1 MSRNE
6 ADWRTAGE
14 ARRNCRRLVI
24 AECKRM
30 VELLGEESV
39 IEEYDKDQDWTV
51 GMWGNLGE
59 VKSKAREVRRDLL
72 RLVKLMDWEKNFKK
86 TEGRTDTPE

>member
-14 ARRNCRRLVI
+14 ARRICRRLVI

-30 VELLGEESV
+30 IEVLEDESV
-39 IEEYDKDQDWTV
+39 IEEYDKDQDWTI
-51 GMWGNLGE
+51 GEWGELGE
-59 VKSKAREVRRDLL
+59 VKSRAREIRRDLL
-72 RLVKLMDWEKNFKK
+72 RLVKLMDWKKNFKK
-86 TEGRTDTPE
+86 AEAE

>member
-1 MSRNE
+1 MSKNE
-6 ADWRTAGE
+6 ADGEMAGE

-30 VELLGEESV
+30 IELLEEESV
-39 IEEYDKDQDWTV
+39 IEEYDKDQDWTI

-59 VKSKAREVRRDLL
+59 VKSRAREIRRDLL

-86 TEGRTDTPE
+86 PEKE